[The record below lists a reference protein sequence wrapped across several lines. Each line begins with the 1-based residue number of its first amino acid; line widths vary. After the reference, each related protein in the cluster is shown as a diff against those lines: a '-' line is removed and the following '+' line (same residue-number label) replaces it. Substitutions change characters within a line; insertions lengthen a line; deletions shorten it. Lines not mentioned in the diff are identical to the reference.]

1 MIMDNKL
8 YKNNAICVDFDG
20 VIARFTDDIEDFGK
34 IIPGSADALSALRSY
49 GYKIIIHTARPAS
62 KGHLKRLSE
71 YLNKEGIPFDAINQN
86 TDCEWESAKPLADL
100 YIDDRAL
107 RFNGNWDVTLSKAKQ
122 HLEIEEQETTE
133 YIYEKLL
140 NKVIERKEA
149 VQKFDKYLKKNTS
162 WMTAPA
168 SSRTSFHLCKVG
180 GLLEHSVNVTKT
192 LLSIRN
198 LLAPELSEESCIIT
212 GLFHD
217 LGKIG
222 MPGQPYYIPNPSEW
236 HVKNRGIRY
245 IKNPGLVHMDIA
257 TRSLFLV
264 SQHIVLKDDEAQA
277 IRYHDGQ
284 YIKENESVAHKETKL
299 THLLQY
305 ADNWA
310 GGVLEE
316 PDGNNI

>member
-1 MIMDNKL
+1 MDNKK

-20 VIARFTDDIEDFGK
+20 VIACFTDDIEDFGEV
-34 IIPGSADALSALRSY
+34 IPGSADALSALRSY
-49 GYKIIIHTARPAS
+49 GYKIIIHTARPAH
-62 KGHLKRLSE
+62 KNHIDRLSE
-71 YLNKEGIPFDAINQN
+71 YLKKEGIPFDEINQN
-86 TDCEWESAKPLADL
+86 SDCNWESTKPVADL

-122 HLEIEEQETTE
+122 HLEIEEHETTE
-133 YIYEKLL
+133 SVYEKLL
-140 NKVIERKEA
+140 KNVVERKEA
-149 VQKFDKYLKKNTS
+149 VQKFDEYLKNNTE
-162 WMTAPA
+162 WLTAPA
-168 SSRTSFHLCKVG
+168 SSRTSFHLCKEG

-192 LLSIRN
+192 LLHLSD
-198 LLAPELSEESCIIT
+198 LLAPDISEESCIIT

-217 LGKIG
+217 LGKVG
-222 MPGQPYYIPNPSEW
+222 MPKKPYYLPNPSEW

-245 IKNPGLVHMDIA
+245 IKNPNLVHMDIA

-264 SQHIVLKDDEAQA
+264 SQHIPLTDEEAQA

-299 THLLQY
+299 TRLLQY

-310 GGVLEE
+310 GGVLE
-316 PDGNNI
+316 DQKSKDI